1 MEKKPQKNPKKFYC
15 EKCDF
20 SSNNKKDFNRHL
32 STTKHKMDNMD
43 NTVDKSK
50 NPNRSFECIC
60 GKKYKYNSGLSKHKK
75 KCSSCFKS
83 EIITNIEETT
93 TSSSKDTN
101 VSVEIFSKLVEQNN
115 TLMEKMIELSKDR
128 QVINYQNCG
137 NKKMTINVFL
147 NQECKNAMNLTD
159 FVENVKVSLEDL
171 KYTKEH
177 GYIKGISNIFVK
189 HLQDLDPK
197 ERPIHCSDKKR
208 LQFYVKEENKW
219 EKDKT
224 NAKIDKTIEDIT
236 IKQIKRIKEWERQHP
251 DYLQN
256 EKLLQEWHRMIQQIT
271 GSGNDD
277 ERERNKEQIKKSLG
291 NTIEIKDAMIIE

>member
-1 MEKKPQKNPKKFYC
+1 MEKKFQKSSKKFYC
-15 EKCDF
+15 KKCDY
-20 SSNNKKDFNRHL
+20 SSNRESQWRRHL

-43 NTVDKSK
+43 NTLDNSKSTK
-50 NPNRSFECIC
+50 RCFECAC
-60 GKKYKYNSGLSKHKK
+60 GKVYKYNSGLSKHKK
-75 KCSSCFKS
+75 KCPLIMKN
-83 EIITNIEETT
+83 EVVPVVNETST
-93 TSSSKDTN
+93 TSSSKSSL
-101 VSVEIFSKLVEQNN
+101 SVEVLNKLVEQNN
-115 TLMEKMIELSKDR
+115 TLMEKVIELSKDR

-171 KYTKEH
+171 NYTKEH

-189 HLQDLDPK
+189 HLKDLDPK

-219 EKDKT
+219 EKDKA

-236 IKQIKRIKEWERQHP
+236 VKQIKRIKEWEKKHP

-271 GSGNDD
+271 GSG
-277 ERERNKEQIKKSLG
+277 EELQKEQIKKSLG
-291 NTIEIKDAMIIE
+291 NTIEIKDAMVIE

>member
-1 MEKKPQKNPKKFYC
+1 MEKKFQKSSKKFYC
-15 EKCDF
+15 KKCNY
-20 SSNNKKDFNRHL
+20 SSNRESQWRRHL

-43 NTVDKSK
+43 NTLDNVKSTK
-50 NPNRSFECIC
+50 RCFECEC
-60 GKKYKYNSGLSKHKK
+60 GKVYKYNSGLSKHKK
-75 KCSSCFKS
+75 KCPLIMKN
-83 EIITNIEETT
+83 EVVPIVTENPT
-93 TSSSKDTN
+93 TSSSKTGL
-101 VSVEIFSKLVEQNN
+101 SVEVLNKLVEQNN
-115 TLMEKMIELSKDR
+115 TLMEKVIELSKDR

-171 KYTKEH
+171 NYTKEH

-189 HLQDLDPK
+189 HLKDLDPK

-208 LQFYVKEENKW
+208 MQFYVKEENKW
-219 EKDKT
+219 EKDKA

-236 IKQIKRIKEWERQHP
+236 VKQIKRIKEWEKKHP

-256 EKLLQEWHRMIQQIT
+256 DKLLQEWHRMIQQIT
-271 GSGNDD
+271 GSG
-277 ERERNKEQIKKSLG
+277 EEVQKNK
-291 NTIEIKDAMIIE
+291 

>member
-1 MEKKPQKNPKKFYC
+1 MEKKFQKSSKKFYC
-15 EKCDF
+15 KKCDY
-20 SSNNKKDFNRHL
+20 SSNRESQWRRHL

-43 NTVDKSK
+43 NTLDNSKSTK
-50 NPNRSFECIC
+50 RCFECAC
-60 GKKYKYNSGLSKHKK
+60 GKVYKYNSGLSKHKK
-75 KCSSCFKS
+75 KCPLIMKN
-83 EIITNIEETT
+83 EVVPVVTENTT
-93 TSSSKDTN
+93 TSSSKTGL
-101 VSVEIFSKLVEQNN
+101 SVEVLNKLVEQNN
-115 TLMEKMIELSKDR
+115 TLMEKVIELSKDR

-171 KYTKEH
+171 NYTKEH

-189 HLQDLDPK
+189 HLKDLDPK

-219 EKDKT
+219 EKDKA

-236 IKQIKRIKEWERQHP
+236 VKQIKRIKEWEKKHP

-256 EKLLQEWHRMIQQIT
+256 DKLLQEWHRMIQQIT
-271 GSGNDD
+271 GSG
-277 ERERNKEQIKKSLG
+277 EEVQKEQIKKSLG
-291 NTIEIKDAMIIE
+291 NTIEIKDAMVIE

>member
-1 MEKKPQKNPKKFYC
+1 MEKKFQKSSKKFYC
-15 EKCDF
+15 KKCDY
-20 SSNNKKDFNRHL
+20 SSNRESQWRRHL

-43 NTVDKSK
+43 NTLDNSKSTK
-50 NPNRSFECIC
+50 RCFECAC
-60 GKKYKYNSGLSKHKK
+60 GKVYKYNSGLSKHKK
-75 KCSSCFKS
+75 KCPLIMKN
-83 EIITNIEETT
+83 EVVPIVTENTT
-93 TSSSKDTN
+93 TSSSKTGL
-101 VSVEIFSKLVEQNN
+101 SVEVLNKLVEQNN
-115 TLMEKMIELSKDR
+115 TLMEKVIELSKDR

-171 KYTKEH
+171 NYTKEH

-189 HLQDLDPK
+189 HLKDLDPK

-219 EKDKT
+219 EKDKA

-236 IKQIKRIKEWERQHP
+236 VKQIKRIKEWEKKHP

-256 EKLLQEWHRMIQQIT
+256 DKLLQEWHRMIQQIT
-271 GSGNDD
+271 GSG
-277 ERERNKEQIKKSLG
+277 EEVQKEQIKKSLG
-291 NTIEIKDAMIIE
+291 NTIEIKDAMVIE

>member
-1 MEKKPQKNPKKFYC
+1 MEKKFQKSSKKFYC
-15 EKCDF
+15 KKCDY
-20 SSNNKKDFNRHL
+20 SSNRESQWRRHL

-43 NTVDKSK
+43 NTLDNAKSTK
-50 NPNRSFECIC
+50 RCFECAC
-60 GKKYKYNSGLSKHKK
+60 GKVYKYNSGLSKHKK
-75 KCSSCFKS
+75 KCPLIMKN
-83 EIITNIEETT
+83 EVVPVVTENTT
-93 TSSSKDTN
+93 TSSSKTGL
-101 VSVEIFSKLVEQNN
+101 SVEVLNKLVEQNN
-115 TLMEKMIELSKDR
+115 TLMEKVIELSKDR

-171 KYTKEH
+171 NYTKEH

-189 HLQDLDPK
+189 HLKDLDPK

-219 EKDKT
+219 EKDKA

-236 IKQIKRIKEWERQHP
+236 VKQIKRIKEWEKKHP

-256 EKLLQEWHRMIQQIT
+256 DKLLQEWHRMIQQIT
-271 GSGNDD
+271 GSG
-277 ERERNKEQIKKSLG
+277 EEVQKEQIKKSLG
-291 NTIEIKDAMIIE
+291 NTIEIKDAMVIE